1 MEDMNVKKWLI
12 AELAAALVILGIF
25 LWLHPFKTDIS
36 KEVTATV
43 YLDGVAQEETTVRMD
58 GTIEKRLFHEARHF
72 YGTFA
77 IDYYP
82 TTCDTRHTAHIQ
94 WDEDGYQIIDYHYP
108 GGFVEDYTTMLTIDE
123 SMEEFSVEFFEGTV
137 IATNAAGVENHL
149 PL

>member
-1 MEDMNVKKWLI
+1 MEQMNVKKWLI
-12 AELAAALVILGIF
+12 AEVAVALVILGIF
-25 LWLHPFKTDIS
+25 LWNHPFKTEVS

-43 YLDGVAQEETTVRMD
+43 YVNGAAQEETTVH
-58 GTIEKRLFHEARHF
+58 IEGEQSKRLFHEDRDF

-108 GGFVEDYTTMLTIDE
+108 GGFVEDYTTTLTIDE
-123 SMEEFSVEFFEGTV
+123 SMEQFAVSFFEGTV
-137 IATNAAGVENHL
+137 IATSEDL
-149 PL
+149 L